1 LFTGRDVVGE
11 MYIWIATAGADVDL
25 LIRCCAGN
33 GAGTGER
40 PPLSPL
46 FVHVAAADE
55 MLNGLRTPG
64 GAGTPGGKSR
74 RLGRRPAPWL
84 DPRRVV
90 FLFATL

>member
-1 LFTGRDVVGE
+1 
-11 MYIWIATAGADVDL
+11 
-25 LIRCCAGN
+25 
-33 GAGTGER
+33 
-40 PPLSPL
+40 
-46 FVHVAAADE
+46 VAAADE
-55 MLNGLRTPG
+55 MLNGLRLVNTPG